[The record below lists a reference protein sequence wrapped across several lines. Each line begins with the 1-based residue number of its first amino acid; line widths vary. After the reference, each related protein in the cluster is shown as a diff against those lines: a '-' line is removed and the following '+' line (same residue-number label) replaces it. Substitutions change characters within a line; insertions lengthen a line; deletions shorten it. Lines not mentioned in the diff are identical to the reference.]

1 MVPELARFS
10 LFFKG
15 TTMAVVGGVSL
26 GLLNASLDLNAFLA
40 FDLSVV
46 AFIAPGIIGF
56 LLGVSRLPFKYSLLA
71 GFGAIIASIVV
82 YFGILSICSFPAIFF
97 QGESYPPDPGQEF
110 IIHFMF
116 SSVLLLFGV
125 VLGGFFSGE

>member
-1 MVPELARFS
+1 MARFS

-15 TTMAVVGGVSL
+15 TAMALVGGVSL

-40 FDLSVV
+40 FDLSEV
-46 AFIAPGIIGF
+46 AFIAPGIIG
-56 LLGVSRLPFKYSLLA
+56 LAIGVSRIPFKYSLLA
-71 GFGAIIASIVV
+71 GLGTIIASIVV
-82 YFGILSICSFPAIFF
+82 YFGLFSICSFPMFF
-97 QGESYPPDPGQEF
+97 FHGELYPPDPGQEF

>member
-1 MVPELARFS
+1 
-10 LFFKG
+10 
-15 TTMAVVGGVSL
+15 MALVGGASL

-56 LLGVSRLPFKYSLLA
+56 SIGVSRIPFKYSLLA
-71 GFGAIIASIVV
+71 GFGTIIASIVV
-82 YFGILSICSFPAIFF
+82 YFGIFSICSFPAIFF
-97 QGESYPPDPGQEF
+97 HGELYPPDPGQEF

>member
-1 MVPELARFS
+1 MARFS

-15 TTMAVVGGVSL
+15 TTMALVGGVSL

-56 LLGVSRLPFKYSLLA
+56 LIGVSRIPFRYSLLA

-82 YFGILSICSFPAIFF
+82 YFGTFSICSFPAIFF
-97 QGESYPPDPGQEF
+97 HGESYPPDPGQEF

-116 SSVLLLFGV
+116 SSLLLLFGV